1 MTLLYISIM
10 FTLLL
15 FYHSC
20 TVYRKCFTF
29 SLQTYDP
36 NAAFC
41 RNRMS
46 DERLSGVALMHLHHE
61 LDIDLDEICS
71 QTQEEDVPRV
81 YPLRVESK

>member
-46 DERLSGVALMHLHHE
+46 DDGGCQALHSCTYIMNLT
-61 LDIDLDEICS
+61 LILTKS
-71 QTQEEDVPRV
+71 VQF
-81 YPLRVESK
+81 L